1 MDENNRNFILAIV
14 LSMVVLFGW
23 QYFFVPKPKPPAET
37 PVAAQQQ
44 TEQGPPQPGDTIP
57 GSAAPLPG
65 ATPAATLTR
74 EEALA
79 ASPRI
84 AIDTAALKGSIALKG
99 GRIDD
104 LTLKDYRETVEP
116 DSANVVLLSPA
127 GGPHPYYTEHGY
139 VGGTGDQDLSL
150 PTADTVWT
158 ASSQAPLTQSSP
170 ITLTYD
176 NGKGSNSR
184 EPSRSM
190 RNTCSSS
197 TTRSPITGAIR
208 SRCILMRSSRAMNC
222 RW

>member
-1 MDENNRNFILAIV
+1 
-14 LSMVVLFGW
+14 MVVLFGW

-104 LTLKDYRETVEP
+104 LTPRIIARPSSPTARTSCCCRRRGDRILITPSMAMSGGPAIKT
-116 DSANVVLLSPA
+116 SPA
-127 GGPHPYYTEHGY
+127 DRRHG
-139 VGGTGDQDLSL
+139 VDGIE
-150 PTADTVWT
+150 PT
-158 ASSQAPLTQSSP
+158 PLTQSSP

-176 NGKGSNSR
+176 NGKGLKFTRTISVDEKYMFIVDDKVANNGGDPVTVYPYALVSR
-184 EPSRSM
+184 H
-190 RNTCSSS
+190 
-197 TTRSPITGAIR
+197 GG
-208 SRCILMRSSRAMNC
+208 